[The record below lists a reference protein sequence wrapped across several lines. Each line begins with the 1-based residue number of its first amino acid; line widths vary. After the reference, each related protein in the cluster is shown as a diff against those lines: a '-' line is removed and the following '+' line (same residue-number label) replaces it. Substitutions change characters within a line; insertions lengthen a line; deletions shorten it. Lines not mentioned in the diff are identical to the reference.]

1 MTFTGCHS
9 MLFTAFLDLND
20 DGIKQN
26 DEPNFTNGTFEINKN
41 NSSNPTFNISST
53 GNFLLLPVL
62 NTDLIDASFIINS
75 PYPNYLNSASIYNDI
90 SVSGSSSNNQYFLP
104 ITTINPYSDVNINF
118 VGLTQPRPGF
128 TYKNRISF
136 KNNGVSTTN
145 GTVTFTK
152 NPNVT
157 ITSISNSSAVTNST
171 GFTLDYT
178 NLLPQETRY
187 VNVFMSVPN
196 IPIVNLG
203 DVVTNSASITST
215 ANDIDLLNNNNTL
228 NQTVVGSYDPNDKM
242 EAHGETININSFTSD
257 DYLYYTI
264 RFQNTGT
271 ANAINVRIEDL
282 LNAQLNPNT
291 LRMIGASHDYTLTRE
306 GNQLIWN
313 FVGINLPGIF
323 QSEELSQG
331 FVTFKIKPNSGFA
344 VNDMIPNTAEIYFD
358 FNPAIITNTFQT
370 TFVNPLSNENFSLN
384 NITIY
389 PNPSN
394 DILNINYGTETIE
407 VKSIEI
413 QDMLGKVIYKI
424 HSKVEN
430 IDVSNMNSGIYFIT
444 ISTESNGKII
454 KKLIKN

>member
-1 MTFTGCHS
+1 
-9 MLFTAFLDLND
+9 
-20 DGIKQN
+20 
-26 DEPNFTNGTFEINKN
+26 
-41 NSSNPTFNISST
+41 
-53 GNFLLLPVL
+53 
-62 NTDLIDASFIINS
+62 
-75 PYPNYLNSASIYNDI
+75 
-90 SVSGSSSNNQYFLP
+90 
-104 ITTINPYSDVNINF
+104 
-118 VGLTQPRPGF
+118 
-128 TYKNRISF
+128 
-136 KNNGVSTTN
+136 
-145 GTVTFTK
+145 
-152 NPNVT
+152 
-157 ITSISNSSAVTNST
+157 
-171 GFTLDYT
+171 
-178 NLLPQETRY
+178 
-187 VNVFMSVPN
+187 MSVPN

-203 DVVTNSASITST
+203 DVFTNSASITST
-215 ANDIDLLNNNNTL
+215 VNDIDILNNNNTL

-271 ANAINVRIEDL
+271 ANAINVKIEDL

-313 FVGINLPGIF
+313 FAGINIPGIF

-370 TFVNPLSNENFSLN
+370 TFVNSLSNENFSLY

-394 DILNINYGTETIE
+394 AILNINYGTETIE

-430 IDVSNMNSGIYFIT
+430 IDVSNMNNGIYFIT
-444 ISTESNGKII
+444 ISNESNGKII